1 MDLSILSQKDEAL
14 NLVVEKLGRNPV
26 DFSEKMNLIKTGGKK
41 DDAWLA
47 AGVLLP
53 LFFKDGELVFQLIKR
68 ASTVP
73 QPGDISCPGGML
85 NTFLDPFFRP
95 FTAHRFSP
103 LLRED
108 VLKYMRRR
116 GRFDFRNVT
125 LFLANALRESW
136 EEVGLNPFNV
146 TFLGPLPCYDLKSF
160 RRTIFPITGYV
171 KNKWHFRPN
180 WEVDRVVEIPLR
192 TFFNDENY
200 GIFSVES
207 LIEIKKNIDRVR
219 NFPCLIYRDDV
230 LWGATFNIIM
240 SFLKIVF
247 DLDLPK
253 THSKRVVKK
262 VLYPDY
268 LTGSPRQL
276 S

>member
-26 DFSEKMNLIKTGGKK
+26 DFSEKMNLIKTGKK
-41 DDAWLA
+41 KNDAWLA

-53 LFFKDGELVFQLIKR
+53 LFFKNDELVFQLIKR

-95 FTAHRFSP
+95 LTAHRFSP

-108 VLKYMRRR
+108 VLKYMKRR
-116 GRFDFRNVT
+116 GKATFRNIT
-125 LFLANALRESW
+125 LFLTNALRESW

-146 TFLGPLPCYDLKSF
+146 TFLGPLPCYDLTTF
-160 RRTIFPITGYV
+160 RRTIFPITGHV
-171 KNKWHFRPN
+171 RNRWHFRPN

-192 TFFNDENY
+192 TFFNDHNY
-200 GIFSVES
+200 GLCSVES
-207 LIEIKKNIDRVR
+207 SGELRKGIERVR
-219 NFPCLIYRDDV
+219 NLPCLIYREEV

-268 LTGSPRQL
+268 LTGSPK
-276 S
+276 

>member
-1 MDLSILSQKDEAL
+1 MDLSILSQKNEIL
-14 NLVVEKLGRNPV
+14 NLVIEKLGRNPV
-26 DFSEKMNLIKTGGKK
+26 DFSEKMNLIKAGKKK

-53 LFFKDGELVFQLIKR
+53 LFFKDDELVFQLIKR

-85 NTFLDPFFRP
+85 NSFLDSFFRP
-95 FTAHRFSP
+95 LTAHRFSP

-108 VLKYMRRR
+108 VMRRIRRR
-116 GRFDFRNVT
+116 GKLDFRNIT
-125 LFLANALRESW
+125 LLLTNALRESW

-146 TFLGPLPCYDLKSF
+146 LFLGPLPCYDLKTF
-160 RRTIFPITGYV
+160 RRTIFPLTGYV
-171 KNKWHFRPN
+171 KNKWDFHPN

-192 TFFNDENY
+192 AFFNDEHY

-207 LIEIKKNIDRVR
+207 LIEIRKNVDRIR
-219 NFPCLIYRDDV
+219 NFPCLIYGDEV
-230 LWGATFNIIM
+230 LWGATFSIIIN
-240 SFLKIVF
+240 FLKIVF
-247 DLDLPK
+247 DLDLPD

-268 LTGSPRQL
+268 LTGNPK
-276 S
+276 

>member
-1 MDLSILSQKDEAL
+1 
-14 NLVVEKLGRNPV
+14 
-26 DFSEKMNLIKTGGKK
+26 
-41 DDAWLA
+41 
-47 AGVLLP
+47 
-53 LFFKDGELVFQLIKR
+53 
-68 ASTVP
+68 
-73 QPGDISCPGGML
+73 
-85 NTFLDPFFRP
+85 
-95 FTAHRFSP
+95 
-103 LLRED
+103 
-108 VLKYMRRR
+108 
-116 GRFDFRNVT
+116 
-125 LFLANALRESW
+125 
-136 EEVGLNPFNV
+136 
-146 TFLGPLPCYDLKSF
+146 
-160 RRTIFPITGYV
+160 V